1 MIKVALIGR
10 GNLSFHLAKVF
21 RTIEKIEVTV
31 HNSREKLPEN
41 VMKSIDV
48 CIIAVSDS
56 AIKGVSEKL
65 RGIKAIVAHTS
76 GNVSINQL
84 PNDCR
89 RGVFYPLQTF
99 SKEKEVGFSDIPI
112 CIEAES
118 QKDINALSELAGYIS
133 KKVQEVSSTQRK
145 SLHLA
150 AVFANNFTNH
160 LFQIAHE
167 ICNKNDLSFDLIKP
181 LILETANKMKTL
193 SPFEAQ
199 TGPARRHDSSTIND
213 HEELLKDSDRK
224 KIYEQLTQSI
234 RRTYEQKL

>member
-181 LILETANKMKTL
+181 LILETANKIKTL
-193 SPFEAQ
+193 TPFEAQ